1 MANDCYR
8 IYSSSCPVT
17 REQLQW
23 YSNVLVRMQGVF
35 TDMSRKFVIEAVLL
49 TIYGQLLMP
58 SRQVEY
64 IIPYSTIL
72 ELHDIHY
79 SGENVMPDEEEDIHV
94 KQKISE
100 LIAFLEEPL
109 SKKKIE
115 RALLSPWRISS
126 PLLVNAKT
134 SLLIVFAEE
143 KGQFGDVFDP
153 IETELILTSQR
164 EESPILTDQIEL
176 IKRIFQEEIDTQ
188 VYDIEDF
195 DFALEDTIISI

>member
-79 SGENVMPDEEEDIHV
+79 SGESVMPDEEEDIHV

-115 RALLSPWRISS
+115 RTLLSPWRISS

-134 SLLIVFAEE
+134 SLFIVFAEE

-176 IKRIFQEEIDTQ
+176 IERIFQEEIDTQ

-195 DFALEDTIISI
+195 DFALEDTIISL

>member
-72 ELHDIHY
+72 ELNDIHY
-79 SGENVMPDEEEDIHV
+79 SGESVMPDEEEDIHV

-115 RALLSPWRISS
+115 RALLAPWRISS

-134 SLLIVFAEE
+134 SLLIVFTEE

-176 IKRIFQEEIDTQ
+176 IERIFQEEIDTQ

-195 DFALEDTIISI
+195 DFALEDTIISL